1 VVKKS
6 NLLEKLKSRLRT
18 TDVRVERPNPED
30 RVNATTATRPDA
42 PRATVDAVPARV
54 APEQVAGRKISQ
66 KEEAQLAI
74 SDGFKE
80 LTSLLRGMQHRVE
93 DQGERFAQAADGIA
107 RLPALQ
113 ASQLELL
120 RGIADRL
127 DRQNAQN
134 DVVVRSL
141 GDLPELLGG
150 VRAALERAAAT
161 DERTAAT
168 LDDFRTNMA
177 RIQDSMERMVDHSR
191 QHAESARKLAGDQDQ
206 RTDELRSVL
215 ADGQER
221 AAQQLERT
229 QREGV
234 AALRDASADQANRLG
249 RLIEDGTRTHRAI
262 LIMLGLVFAG
272 LVAVG
277 VLLASG

>member
-1 VVKKS
+1 
-6 NLLEKLKSRLRT
+6 
-18 TDVRVERPNPED
+18 
-30 RVNATTATRPDA
+30 ATRPDA

-134 DVVVRSL
+134 DVV
-141 GDLPELLGG
+141 
-150 VRAALERAAAT
+150 
-161 DERTAAT
+161 
-168 LDDFRTNMA
+168 
-177 RIQDSMERMVDHSR
+177 
-191 QHAESARKLAGDQDQ
+191 
-206 RTDELRSVL
+206 
-215 ADGQER
+215 
-221 AAQQLERT
+221 
-229 QREGV
+229 
-234 AALRDASADQANRLG
+234 
-249 RLIEDGTRTHRAI
+249 
-262 LIMLGLVFAG
+262 
-272 LVAVG
+272 
-277 VLLASG
+277 